1 VGTIIAGENVGN
13 SFQNVALSLI
23 KGDWDLNAPNGN
35 IYLQEVRNPNGIFN
49 RSTTAAGKAGNHLF
63 DYDPQASV
71 DLTAGNGVYLT
82 GASVPR
88 SDAIPVI
95 YPPTLD
101 IRAGAG
107 GVNLLASVI
116 LFPSPYGDLNITT
129 TAGGNLA
136 SDGVAELVMSDS
148 SKRQWSTS
156 DIGAFGDHD
165 HGSVPTELGTQP
177 G

>member
-1 VGTIIAGENVGN
+1 MGRV
-13 SFQNVALSLI
+13 FP
-23 KGDWDLNAPNGN
+23 APTRFR
-35 IYLQEVRNPNGIFN
+35 L
-49 RSTTAAGKAGNHLF
+49 
-63 DYDPQASV
+63 
-71 DLTAGNGVYLT
+71 
-82 GASVPR
+82 
-88 SDAIPVI
+88 I

-165 HGSVPTELGTQP
+165 HGSVPTELGNP
-177 G
+177 NPV